1 MNQKAKDCVGL
12 VPLNHL
18 PYPPEHQKPLTAV
31 TTAKRSIIPKNENPI
46 IKALL
51 ASQQVQIKRLRN
63 VIIELQNE
71 IENVKIEN
79 RTLKQTIERKAEL
92 ANNLHRKL
100 LLAEK
105 KKSAAAVEEI
115 SVLVE
120 KVRNTKT
127 PADSAMKEVR
137 KIKQDNTK
145 EKDFGREVEK
155 AKTDK
160 GTQSCLKP
168 LATFKTDTDTYKK
181 TDEGKI
187 ITLSSSKPWSTIKT
201 GTKTQEKPKDTR
213 KRTLPD
219 AKSGESPS
227 TQNQRKTENKQLN
240 RNEKQKHEVEK
251 EMCVKEDKKGNPPEA
266 VKSKCLTED
275 QLLAE
280 MNANTN
286 EKQMVQS
293 FVTGDSIPAAGVKAP
308 QNQSSTSSKGYL
320 KMEVETKT
328 VRMTKHEEKSY
339 SFLEKLFGPRRVS
352 AGDNRNILDDFD
364 TPLTSLRSRRNS

>member
-1 MNQKAKDCVGL
+1 MEKVQDL
-12 VPLNHL
+12 THMLN
-18 PYPPEHQKPLTAV
+18 
-31 TTAKRSIIPKNENPI
+31 
-46 IKALL
+46 
-51 ASQQVQIKRLRN
+51 
-63 VIIELQNE
+63 
-71 IENVKIEN
+71 
-79 RTLKQTIERKAEL
+79 
-92 ANNLHRKL
+92 
-100 LLAEK
+100 
-105 KKSAAAVEEI
+105 
-115 SVLVE
+115 
-120 KVRNTKT
+120 VRNTKT

-168 LATFKTDTDTYKK
+168 VATFKTDTDTYKK

-201 GTKTQEKPKDTR
+201 GTKTQEKPKYTR

-240 RNEKQKHEVEK
+240 SNEKQKHEVEK

-293 FVTGDSIPAAGVKAP
+293 SVTGDSIPAAGVKAP

-328 VRMTKHEEKSY
+328 VRMTEHEKSY

>member
-79 RTLKQTIERKAEL
+79 RTLKQ
-92 ANNLHRKL
+92 
-100 LLAEK
+100 
-105 KKSAAAVEEI
+105 
-115 SVLVE
+115 
-120 KVRNTKT
+120 VRNTKT